1 MFNQKRLR
9 VVVTMFFVFAL
20 GLVHAQVSGVKS
32 GAISAQD
39 VYNGYLNYVGLT
51 TGSNAPVSMTKI
63 EKVRTVINTNGTE
76 MANNYNMLTF
86 RDFDGRLVVVMQMP
100 QLETRTVYDG
110 TGGYTEMSNGY
121 KTALDGELLASFNNG
136 SNYMFAEQH
145 LPENASVVQATFA
158 GVAAYKVSYVVD
170 VNNTKQELADYYAVD
185 NFKKLGTTTHGE
197 FNGITVE
204 TEMLYEQYALFNGIN
219 QPSVIRTQSSSNGNG
234 VLSKTQMT
242 SEVSYQFNEDFDLY
256 SKGDLKKVVQRMG
269 AIPEG
274 GITAVT
280 GKTGG
285 VAPDDIA
292 QKLADVEDLDSSDLF
307 KSLNKREQL
316 YQRVLKAAGGL
327 QDGGTNAGSIVYNT
341 GSGRL
346 ESRNSLSSVVNE
358 ESSQTLKYRRSSL
371 YTLMLDDY
379 TREHYDV
386 IKDAFGNTE
395 LSEKF
400 NDHNLGPYLIPAGGL
415 AGEDDQTPLI
425 SAYLSEA
432 GVAKALVAKW
442 FNRDEDGKFNME
454 LIAERGQYD
463 ASEID
468 VKVAQSTLRGRAL
481 LADAGRE
488 LIANT
493 FVVVYDYKY
502 TNKEEQAEK
511 RRGFL
516 NAITTVA
523 SFVPGGE
530 DVANI
535 SAVASIGS
543 DVVGKG
549 YFVKTTSYLYKLV
562 WNDEIA
568 NQFYDTYWMDDT
580 DYDADRKRAFEMS
593 DLFKLEYVGNAV
605 SRNNLQSTIFTSKSN
620 EELIEIATIKAVDKN
635 IGKLQRSYETFRV
648 KTPLYSTEPL
658 AATIG
663 LKEGIEGNDKF
674 EVLEQLLN
682 EDGSTSYERVGVIK
696 VDGRNIWDNTYL
708 SAESDSPN
716 NLNYTLFKGNVKKL
730 APGMLIRQI
739 N

>member
-1 MFNQKRLR
+1 
-9 VVVTMFFVFAL
+9 
-20 GLVHAQVSGVKS
+20 
-32 GAISAQD
+32 
-39 VYNGYLNYVGLT
+39 
-51 TGSNAPVSMTKI
+51 
-63 EKVRTVINTNGTE
+63 
-76 MANNYNMLTF
+76 MLTF
-86 RDFDGRLVVVMQMP
+86 RDLNGRLVVVMKMA
-100 QLETRTVYDG
+100 QLDTRTVFDG
-110 TGGYTEMSNGY
+110 VGGFTEMSNGY
-121 KTALDGELLASFNNG
+121 KSALDNNSLASFKL
-136 SNYMFAEQH
+136 SERIMFSEQQ
-145 LPENASVVQATFA
+145 LPEVAMAVQEVIFA
-158 GVAAYKVSYVVD
+158 GADAYKVSYVIE
-170 VNNTKQELADYYAVD
+170 NGGNTTEVSDFYAVTD
-185 NFKKLGTTTHGE
+185 FKKLSTVTKSLV
-197 FNGITVE
+197 NGISVD
-204 TEMLYEQYALFNGIN
+204 TEVLYEGYNVFDGLKQPGVITTRTNTKGSGI
-219 QPSVIRTQSSSNGNG
+219 SSEI
-234 VLSKTQMT
+234 VMT
-242 SEVSYQFNEDFDLY
+242 AEVSYRFDEDFDLY
-256 SKGDLKKVVQRMG
+256 SSRSLKAVVADMG
-269 AIPEG
+269 MVLEG
-274 GITAVT
+274 APSMGRSELTNSVT
-280 GKTGG
+280 Q
-285 VAPDDIA
+285 DDIT
-292 QKLADVEDLDSSDLF
+292 QKLASVADLDSSDFF

-316 YQRVLKAAGGL
+316 YQRMLKESARGDLQNGGSASGGVVYQAG
-327 QDGGTNAGSIVYNT
+327 T
-341 GSGRL
+341 GRL
-346 ESRNSLSSVVNE
+346 EARNSFSSVVRE
-358 ESSQTLKYRRSSL
+358 EGSVPLKYRRSSL
-371 YTLMLDDY
+371 YTLMLDDR

-386 IKDAFGNTE
+386 IKDAFGNTV

-400 NDHNLGPYLIPAGGL
+400 NDHNLGPYLIPASGL
-415 AGEDDQTPLI
+415 AGEDDQTALI
-425 SAYLSEA
+425 SAYLNET
-432 GVAKALVAKW
+432 GVARALVAKW
-442 FNRDEDGKFNME
+442 FNRDESGKFNMQ
-454 LIAERGQYD
+454 LIADRGQYD

-488 LIANT
+488 LLANT

-502 TNKEEQAEK
+502 TNKEEQSEK

-568 NQFYDTYWMDDT
+568 NQFYDTYWMDDS
-580 DYDADRKRAFEMS
+580 DYDADRKRAFELS
-593 DLFKLEYVGNAV
+593 DLFRLEYVGNAV

-648 KTPLYSTEPL
+648 KTPLYSTDPL

-663 LKEGIEGNDKF
+663 LKEGIESNDKF

-708 SAESDSPN
+708 SSEQETPN